1 MHMFHLAFMLMVFLK
16 CEMCRYAS
24 DRHLEWSNR
33 SYGSVI
39 ALPKTFRNSNSARLM
54 LLPERKH
61 HQGARKQHSH
71 LECQWKRHDL
81 AFGDKADETGK
92 RRRAMGV
99 DDDELNDAVLS
110 GAFDTEVCEEEESR
124 LVSI

>member
-1 MHMFHLAFMLMVFLK
+1 MCEYALCIGYEYITYRSGTYEKEMNWDTEPKPTSGRIFRSFGQDLESVVFAVVAFLSGGVVLFIGCFIVTK
-16 CEMCRYAS
+16 CFQFY
-24 DRHLEWSNR
+24 
-33 SYGSVI
+33 
-39 ALPKTFRNSNSARLM
+39 K
-54 LLPERKH
+54 ERV
-61 HQGARKQHSH
+61 R
-71 LECQWKRHDL
+71 R
-81 AFGDKADETGK
+81 K

>member
-1 MHMFHLAFMLMVFLK
+1 MWAPARFLGSKFTKDLESVVLAVVTFLSGGVVLFIGCFIVTK
-16 CEMCRYAS
+16 CFQIYKE
-24 DRHLEWSNR
+24 
-33 SYGSVI
+33 SV
-39 ALPKTFRNSNSARLM
+39 RR
-54 LLPERKH
+54 
-61 HQGARKQHSH
+61 
-71 LECQWKRHDL
+71 
-81 AFGDKADETGK
+81 K

>member
-1 MHMFHLAFMLMVFLK
+1 MRVHENSTHTWSASGRDTIWHSEIKETKPASGRIFRSFGQDLESVVFAVVAFLSGGVILFIGCFIVTK
-16 CEMCRYAS
+16 CFQFY
-24 DRHLEWSNR
+24 
-33 SYGSVI
+33 
-39 ALPKTFRNSNSARLM
+39 K
-54 LLPERKH
+54 ERV
-61 HQGARKQHSH
+61 R
-71 LECQWKRHDL
+71 R
-81 AFGDKADETGK
+81 K

>member
-1 MHMFHLAFMLMVFLK
+1 MFGALGLLVAPGRVFRSFNQDLESVVFAVVAFLSGGVVLFIGCFIVTKCFLFYK
-16 CEMCRYAS
+16 
-24 DRHLEWSNR
+24 
-33 SYGSVI
+33 
-39 ALPKTFRNSNSARLM
+39 
-54 LLPERKH
+54 ERV
-61 HQGARKQHSH
+61 R
-71 LECQWKRHDL
+71 R
-81 AFGDKADETGK
+81 K